1 MGRIGKD
8 DTKHPPG
15 AFDIYAFA
23 QSWSPT
29 FCCNTAA
36 AAVCKRERISN
47 VTDVVTHGLWPHFVT
62 PDGQGKLWPE
72 YCTKAPKQAL
82 EGLSGR
88 QRHEY
93 KKHGS
98 CTRLSP
104 QAYAQQERT
113 LASSAAL
120 QPARTFLVA
129 NATGS
134 VPTGALVN
142 KLGGPRRAA
151 VRVDSKCRLAE
162 MTTCWRKGPEDA
174 VAEQIDCPTALLTS
188 SRNNAMQLGCVR
200 VLLGEAG
207 ACSAVSDQLL
217 KVLKGKRPAVPPHQH
232 GPAPPPSSS

>member
-1 MGRIGKD
+1 MDELCFVLCPCLQQSSSMNVHLEVWCVYVCVCLFVCAWLCWHVWAR
-8 DTKHPPG
+8 HPH
-15 AFDIYAFA
+15 
-23 QSWSPT
+23 SSSH
-29 FCCNTAA
+29 
-36 AAVCKRERISN
+36 VSL
-47 VTDVVTHGLWPHFVT
+47 HGPSYV
-62 PDGQGKLWPE
+62 
-72 YCTKAPKQAL
+72 
-82 EGLSGR
+82 
-88 QRHEY
+88 
-93 KKHGS
+93 
-98 CTRLSP
+98 
-104 QAYAQQERT
+104 QERT